1 MNMVLG
7 EVEETVTT
15 MEVDEETFEEMIKVP
30 PPPLPHAPRPRA
42 PDRVPDRV
50 PHPTTTSTRC
60 PPRIL
65 IPIRSPSPAT
75 R

>member
-30 PPPLPHAPRPRA
+30 PHPSHTH
-42 PDRVPDRV
+42 PDRVP
-50 PHPTTTSTRC
+50 PTACPTACPTQP
-60 PPRIL
+60 PPRHDARL
-65 IPIRSPSPAT
+65 ES
-75 R
+75 